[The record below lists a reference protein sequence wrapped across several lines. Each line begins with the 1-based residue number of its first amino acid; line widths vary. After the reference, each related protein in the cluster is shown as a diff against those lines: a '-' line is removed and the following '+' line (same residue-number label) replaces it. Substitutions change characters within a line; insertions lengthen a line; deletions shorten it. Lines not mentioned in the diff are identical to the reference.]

1 MNKEL
6 FRHVMCAETIRQ
18 EFTGHRVVVTD
29 TVFDGDKLSVGR
41 VVGILADGEYTPYEI
56 ERVPENADLRL
67 AFPGMPIILNAE
79 RKTLGDD

>member
-41 VVGILADGEYTPYEI
+41 VVGILADGEHTHYEKRNNTVI
-56 ERVPENADLRL
+56 LDLT
-67 AFPGMPIILNAE
+67 AQDGN
-79 RKTLGDD
+79 G